1 MQVETTEINGFLI
14 DQFNQYGL
22 EVGKKRVKN
31 KVYVHFAL
39 ILGNLKI
46 KKLNVLA
53 MIGNVVS
60 VLVTIATLL
69 FNYTLINVKVLVIKN
84 MLDQ

>member
-22 EVGKKRVKN
+22 EVGKKQGVCPN
-31 KVYVHFAL
+31 STHVD
-39 ILGNLKI
+39 NLKTI
-46 KKLNVLA
+46 RKNAVH

-69 FNYTLINVKVLVIKN
+69 FNYTLINVNVLVIKN